1 MALDVAA
8 VSLVEAGTLMV
19 LRRSQVVWGP
29 RKGARMA
36 NVLNYHRP
44 ESLDAALALLQR
56 TQPTVI
62 LGGGSHLV
70 PSLTE
75 APTDVVDLQALG
87 LRGICEDGHLVALG
101 AMATFADLAACA
113 QLPAGVRELARREAP
128 STLRTLATVGGL
140 VASGDA
146 DSELLASFLVM
157 GATVTVISADGRRTI
172 PLDTFLAA
180 GIASGEIIVCVN
192 VDPSVTVLSA
202 RTVRTGMDRAIVAVV
217 GARFPDGTIVLAAT
231 GAANTPVV
239 FSDPTSLT
247 PRSDFRG
254 TKPYRLQLAAVLSAR
269 VRSELTA

>member
-1 MALDVAA
+1 MAPNFAV
-8 VSLVEAGTLMV
+8 VSLVKAATLMV

-29 RKGARMA
+29 RKGAPMA

-56 TQPTVI
+56 AQPTVI

-75 APTDVVDLQALG
+75 VPTDVVDLQALG

-157 GATVTVISADGRRTI
+157 SATVTVISADGRRTI

-180 GIASGEIIVCVN
+180 GVGSGEIIVCVN

-217 GARFPDGTIVLAAT
+217 GARFPDGTTVLAAT

-239 FSDPTSLT
+239 FSDPATLT
-247 PRSDFRG
+247 PPSDFRG
-254 TKPYRLQLAAVLSAR
+254 TQPYRLQLAAVLSAR
-269 VRSELTA
+269 VRSRLTA